1 MSLKEDRYSRKN
13 QGRGLSLEVFLVEKT
28 GRLVESHFIGG
39 EVTLVKGEE
48 LEATEDHFE
57 EVLPESS
64 KSREEGT
71 ERSVSAQLSRKNSG
85 QSAR

>member
-13 QGRGLSLEVFLVEKT
+13 QGLGLSLEVFLVERT

-48 LEATEDHFE
+48 PTPAEGVCE

-64 KSREEGT
+64 MSHEEDSTG
-71 ERSVSAQLSRKNSG
+71 SVPTQLSRKNTG
-85 QSAR
+85 PRGT

>member
-39 EVTLVKGEE
+39 EVTLVKG
-48 LEATEDHFE
+48 
-57 EVLPESS
+57 
-64 KSREEGT
+64 
-71 ERSVSAQLSRKNSG
+71 
-85 QSAR
+85 